1 MTKSDSL
8 SGRDRLEGV
17 TLAESRYDML
27 MAAETHE
34 EPASK
39 AAENRLRVAF
49 LATRGNTM
57 AMWLAQRDAILA
69 EALDDPSGSSAS

>member
-8 SGRDRLEGV
+8 AGRDRLEGLA
-17 TLAESRYDML
+17 LAESRYARL
-27 MAAETHE
+27 TAAETHE

-69 EALDDPSGSSAS
+69 DALGDPAESPAS